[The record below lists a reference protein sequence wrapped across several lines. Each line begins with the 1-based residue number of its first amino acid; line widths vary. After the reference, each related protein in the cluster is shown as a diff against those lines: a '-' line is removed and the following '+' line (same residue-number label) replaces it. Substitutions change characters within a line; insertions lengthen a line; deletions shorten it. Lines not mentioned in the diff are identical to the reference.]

1 MTNLARA
8 SLALSLA
15 ALLSAIIAPSTQA
28 HLVEDFGVRKG
39 APAHI
44 SLSTG
49 FNGFV
54 GAGIK
59 KIQVDGVQM
68 DAFCIDPFTMAL
80 RSSSGYKF
88 VPLTKAPE
96 APFTLSASEAIE
108 ISDLWAM
115 FYNPGMKENKAAG
128 LQLAI
133 WEIVGGDD
141 FSIIG
146 KDYGANLMLAALRSY
161 SGPGAG
167 LIALT
172 GPGQDYV
179 VLTPPGQGDE
189 STPAPTPHST
199 PTPTPH
205 STPTPTPHSTPAP
218 TPHSTPTPA
227 PISTPTPTPRS
238 IPTPTPTPSPTAPP
252 HSTPN
257 PTPPPHNVPDSGST
271 FPLFATAILALL
283 ALNTSCVPAVVRAR
297 VTRDR
302 VSTKRR

>member
-1 MTNLARA
+1 MTNIARPT
-8 SLALSLA
+8 LALSVA
-15 ALLSAIIAPSTQA
+15 VALSLVITNPAQA
-28 HLVEDFGVRKG
+28 HLVEDFGIRNG

-59 KIQVDGVQM
+59 KVRVDGVQM

-80 RSSSGYKF
+80 RSSPGYKF

-96 APFTLSASEAIE
+96 APFTLSASEATE

-141 FSIIG
+141 FSVIG
-146 KDYGANLMLAALRSY
+146 KDYGANLMLAALGSY
-161 SGPGAG
+161 SGPGAV
-167 LIALT
+167 LSALT

-179 VLTPPGQGDE
+179 VLTPPGQGYQ
-189 STPAPTPHST
+189 
-199 PTPTPH
+199 
-205 STPTPTPHSTPAP
+205 
-218 TPHSTPTPA
+218 
-227 PISTPTPTPRS
+227 
-238 IPTPTPTPSPTAPP
+238 
-252 HSTPN
+252 
-257 PTPPPHNVPDSGST
+257 
-271 FPLFATAILALL
+271 
-283 ALNTSCVPAVVRAR
+283 
-297 VTRDR
+297 
-302 VSTKRR
+302 

>member
-1 MTNLARA
+1 MPNAGRTAR
-8 SLALSLA
+8 ALSLVTALGLA
-15 ALLSAIIAPSTQA
+15 ATISAQA
-28 HLVEDFGVRKG
+28 HLVEDFGVRRG

-80 RSSSGYKF
+80 RSSPGYKF

-96 APFTLSASEAIE
+96 APFTLSASEATE

-141 FSIIG
+141 FSVIG
-146 KDYGANLMLAALRSY
+146 KDYGASLMLAALRSY

-189 STPAPTPHST
+189 STPTPRPHST

-205 STPTPTPHSTPAP
+205 STATPPA
-218 TPHSTPTPA
+218 H
-227 PISTPTPTPRS
+227 STPTPTPTSTPGPTRPPR
-238 IPTPTPTPSPTAPP
+238 PTPTPPP
-252 HSTPN
+252 G
-257 PTPPPHNVPDSGST
+257 PPPPPPPVPGGGSA
-271 FPLFATAILALL
+271 F
-283 ALNTSCVPAVVRAR
+283 
-297 VTRDR
+297 
-302 VSTKRR
+302 

>member
-1 MTNLARA
+1 MPNAGRTARTL
-8 SLALSLA
+8 SVVTALGLVA
-15 ALLSAIIAPSTQA
+15 TISAQA
-28 HLVEDFGVRKG
+28 HLVEDFGVRRG

-80 RSSSGYKF
+80 RSSPGYKF

-96 APFTLSASEAIE
+96 APWTLSASRATE

-115 FYNPGMKENKAAG
+115 FYSPNMTANKAAG

-133 WEIVGGDD
+133 WEIVGGDA
-141 FSIIG
+141 FTVIG
-146 KDYGANLMLAALRSY
+146 KDYGSGRMLAALQTY
-161 SGPGAG
+161 SGLGAN

-189 STPAPTPHST
+189 STPPPHQSTPTPTPHST

-205 STPTPTPHSTPAP
+205 STPTPTPPSPPTPPSTPAP
-218 TPHSTPTPA
+218 PDPPG
-227 PISTPTPTPRS
+227 
-238 IPTPTPTPSPTAPP
+238 PTPTPTP
-252 HSTPN
+252 
-257 PTPPPHNVPDSGST
+257 PTPPTP
-271 FPLFATAILALL
+271 PLPPRHCPPL
-283 ALNTSCVPAVVRAR
+283 
-297 VTRDR
+297 
-302 VSTKRR
+302 

>member
-1 MTNLARA
+1 MPNAGRTAQ
-8 SLALSLA
+8 ALSVVTALGLA
-15 ALLSAIIAPSTQA
+15 AITSAQA
-28 HLVEDFGVRKG
+28 HLVEDFGVRRG

-59 KIQVDGVQM
+59 NIHVDGVQM

-80 RSSSGYKF
+80 RSSPGYRF
-88 VPLTKAPE
+88 VRLTKAPE
-96 APFTLSASEAIE
+96 APFTLSASEATE

-141 FSIIG
+141 FSVIG
-146 KDYGANLMLAALRSY
+146 KDYGANLMLAALGSY
-161 SGPGAG
+161 SGPGAV
-167 LIALT
+167 LSALT

-179 VLTPPGQGDE
+179 VLAPPGQGHQ
-189 STPAPTPHST
+189 STPTPTPRSTPTPTPRST

-205 STPTPTPHSTPAP
+205 STPTPAP
-218 TPHSTPTPA
+218 L
-227 PISTPTPTPRS
+227 STPTPTPRS
-238 IPTPTPTPSPTAPP
+238 IPTPTPTPIPTAPP
-252 HSTPN
+252 QSTPN
-257 PTPPPHNVPDSGST
+257 PTPPPHNPPDSGST
-271 FPLFATAILALL
+271 FA
-283 ALNTSCVPAVVRAR
+283 
-297 VTRDR
+297 
-302 VSTKRR
+302 

>member
-1 MTNLARA
+1 MPIAGRTARA
-8 SLALSLA
+8 LSVVTALGLA
-15 ALLSAIIAPSTQA
+15 ATTSAQA
-28 HLVEDFGVRKG
+28 HLVEDFGVRRG

-80 RSSSGYKF
+80 RSSPGYKF

-96 APFTLSASEAIE
+96 APFTLSASEATE

-141 FSIIG
+141 FSVIG
-146 KDYGANLMLAALRSY
+146 KDYGASLMLAALRSY

-189 STPAPTPHST
+189 STPTPTPHST

-205 STPTPTPHSTPAP
+205 STPTPAP
-218 TPHSTPTPA
+218 LSTPTPN
-227 PISTPTPTPRS
+227 PRS
-238 IPTPTPTPSPTAPP
+238 IPTPTPTPIPTAPP
-252 HSTPN
+252 HATPN

-271 FPLFATAILALL
+271 FALFATAILALL
-283 ALNTSCVPAVVRAR
+283 ALNTSCVPALVRTR

-302 VSTKRR
+302 MSAKRP

>member
-1 MTNLARA
+1 MTNLARV

-15 ALLSAIIAPSTQA
+15 LLLSAIIAPSTQA

-80 RSSSGYKF
+80 RSSPGYKF

-96 APFTLSASEAIE
+96 APFTLSASEATE

-141 FSIIG
+141 FSVIG
-146 KDYGANLMLAALRSY
+146 KDYGASLMLAALQSY

-179 VLTPPGQGDE
+179 VRTPPGQGDE
-189 STPAPTPHST
+189 SPPTPT

-205 STPTPTPHSTPAP
+205 STPTPTPHSTPTPAP
-218 TPHSTPTPA
+218 LSTPTPN
-227 PISTPTPTPRS
+227 PRS
-238 IPTPTPTPSPTAPP
+238 IPTPTPTPIPTAPP

-271 FPLFATAILALL
+271 FALFATAILALL
-283 ALNTSCVPAVVRAR
+283 ALNTSCVQALVRTR

-302 VSTKRR
+302 MSAKRP

>member
-1 MTNLARA
+1 MPNGRTARTL
-8 SLALSLA
+8 SVVTALGLA
-15 ALLSAIIAPSTQA
+15 ATISAQA
-28 HLVEDFGVRKG
+28 HLVEDFGVRRG

-80 RSSSGYKF
+80 RSSPGYKF

-96 APFTLSASEAIE
+96 APFTLSASGATE

-141 FSIIG
+141 FSVIG
-146 KDYGANLMLAALRSY
+146 KDYGASLMLAALRTY

-189 STPAPTPHST
+189 STPTPRPHST

-205 STPTPTPHSTPAP
+205 STPTPTPAV
-218 TPHSTPTPA
+218 HSTPTPA
-227 PISTPTPTPRS
+227 PTSTPCPTRPPGPTPTP
-238 IPTPTPTPSPTAPP
+238 PP
-252 HSTPN
+252 G
-257 PTPPPHNVPDSGST
+257 PTPPPHKVPDGGST
-271 FPLFATAILALL
+271 FSLFAFAIMALL
-283 ALNTSCVPAVVRAR
+283 AINKIGYLVPACTRAQ
-297 VTRDR
+297 TRR
-302 VSTKRR
+302 

>member
-1 MTNLARA
+1 MPNAGRTARML
-8 SLALSLA
+8 SVVTALSLA
-15 ALLSAIIAPSTQA
+15 AASSAQA
-28 HLVEDFGVRKG
+28 HLVQDFGVRTG

-49 FNGFV
+49 FIGFV

-59 KIQVDGVQM
+59 KIQFDGVQM

-80 RSSSGYKF
+80 RSSPGSKF

-108 ISDLWAM
+108 ISDLWSM
-115 FYNPGMKENKAAG
+115 VYNAGMKENKAAG

-133 WEIVGGDD
+133 WETVGGDD

-161 SGPGAG
+161 SGPSAG
-167 LIALT
+167 LIGLT

-179 VLTPPGQGDE
+179 VLRPPGQGDE
-189 STPAPTPHST
+189 STPTPRPHSTPTHTPHST
-199 PTPTPH
+199 PTPTH
-205 STPTPTPHSTPAP
+205 
-218 TPHSTPTPA
+218 HSTPTPA
-227 PISTPTPTPRS
+227 PLSTPTPSPRS
-238 IPTPTPTPSPTAPP
+238 IPTPTPTPIPTAPP

-271 FPLFATAILALL
+271 FALFATAILALL
-283 ALNTSCVPAVVRAR
+283 ALNTSCVPALVRAR

-302 VSTKRR
+302 ILAKR

>member
-1 MTNLARA
+1 MPNAARS
-8 SLALSLA
+8 SLALSVVTALGLA
-15 ALLSAIIAPSTQA
+15 AASSAQA
-28 HLVEDFGVRKG
+28 HLVEDFGVRTG

-80 RSSSGYKF
+80 RSSPGYKF

-141 FSIIG
+141 FSVIG
-146 KDYGANLMLAALRSY
+146 KDYGASTMLAALRSY

-189 STPAPTPHST
+189 STPTPRPHST
-199 PTPTPH
+199 PTSTPTSTPIPTPAVH
-205 STPTPTPHSTPAP
+205 SIPTSTSTPTPTSTPTSTPGPTRPPGPAP
-218 TPHSTPTPA
+218 TPPQGPT
-227 PISTPTPTPRS
+227 T
-238 IPTPTPTPSPTAPP
+238 
-252 HSTPN
+252 
-257 PTPPPHNVPDSGST
+257 PPHNVPDGGST
-271 FPLFATAILALL
+271 FSLFAFAILALMAINKIGYL
-283 ALNTSCVPAVVRAR
+283 VPAFTR
-297 VTRDR
+297 VQTRR
-302 VSTKRR
+302 

>member
-1 MTNLARA
+1 MPNGRTARTL
-8 SLALSLA
+8 SVVTALGLA
-15 ALLSAIIAPSTQA
+15 ATISAQA
-28 HLVEDFGVRKG
+28 HLVEDFGVRRG

-80 RSSSGYKF
+80 RSSPGYKF

-96 APFTLSASEAIE
+96 APFTLSASEATE

-141 FSIIG
+141 FSVIG

-172 GPGQDYV
+172 GPGQDYA
-179 VLTPPGQGDE
+179 VLTPPGQVDE
-189 STPAPTPHST
+189 STPTPRPHST

-205 STPTPTPHSTPAP
+205 SSATPTPPA
-218 TPHSTPTPA
+218 H
-227 PISTPTPTPRS
+227 STPTPTPTSTPGPTRPPG
-238 IPTPTPTPSPTAPP
+238 PTPTPPP
-252 HSTPN
+252 G
-257 PTPPPHNVPDSGST
+257 PTPPPHKVPDGGST
-271 FPLFATAILALL
+271 FSLFAFAIMALL
-283 ALNTSCVPAVVRAR
+283 AINKIGYLVPAFTR
-297 VTRDR
+297 VQTRR
-302 VSTKRR
+302 

>member
-1 MTNLARA
+1 MPNAGRTARA
-8 SLALSLA
+8 LSVVTALGLA
-15 ALLSAIIAPSTQA
+15 ATTSAQA
-28 HLVEDFGVRKG
+28 HLVEDFGVRRG

-80 RSSSGYKF
+80 RSSPGYKF

-141 FSIIG
+141 FSVIG
-146 KDYGANLMLAALRSY
+146 KDYGASLMLAALRTY

-189 STPAPTPHST
+189 STPTPRPHST

-205 STPTPTPHSTPAP
+205 STATPTLTPSAHSNPTPT
-218 TPHSTPTPA
+218 STPTP
-227 PISTPTPTPRS
+227 PLPLHLHSHFHTMPDSSPRPDPS
-238 IPTPTPTPSPTAPP
+238 SRPHPSPTQCSRWRFDILSVRFRDHGPP
-252 HSTPN
+252 G
-257 PTPPPHNVPDSGST
+257 D
-271 FPLFATAILALL
+271 
-283 ALNTSCVPAVVRAR
+283 
-297 VTRDR
+297 
-302 VSTKRR
+302 

>member
-1 MTNLARA
+1 MLNAARS
-8 SLALSLA
+8 SLALSLVTALGLA
-15 ALLSAIIAPSTQA
+15 AASSVQA
-28 HLVEDFGVRKG
+28 HLVEDFGVRRG

-49 FNGFV
+49 FNGFA

-80 RSSSGYKF
+80 RSSPGYKF

-96 APFTLSASEAIE
+96 APFTLSASGATE

-133 WEIVGGDD
+133 WEIVGGND
-141 FSIIG
+141 FSVIG
-146 KDYGANLMLAALRSY
+146 KDYGASIMLAALRSY

-179 VLTPPGQGDE
+179 VLTPPGQGPE
-189 STPAPTPHST
+189 GN
-199 PTPTPH
+199 
-205 STPTPTPHSTPAP
+205 
-218 TPHSTPTPA
+218 
-227 PISTPTPTPRS
+227 
-238 IPTPTPTPSPTAPP
+238 PTPTPTPSPIHTHTPTP
-252 HSTPN
+252 TPTPTSTPGPTRPPGPTPTPPQGPT

-271 FPLFATAILALL
+271 FSLFAFAILGLL
-283 ALNTSCVPAVVRAR
+283 AINKIGYLVPVLTR
-297 VTRDR
+297 VQQ
-302 VSTKRR
+302 RR

>member
-1 MTNLARA
+1 MPNAGRTAQ
-8 SLALSLA
+8 ALSVVTALGLA
-15 ALLSAIIAPSTQA
+15 AITSAQA
-28 HLVEDFGVRKG
+28 HLVEDFGVRRG

-49 FNGFV
+49 FSGFV

-59 KIQVDGVQM
+59 NIHVDGVQM

-80 RSSSGYKF
+80 RSSPGYKF

-189 STPAPTPHST
+189 STPTPRPHST

-205 STPTPTPHSTPAP
+205 STATPIPTPPA
-218 TPHSTPTPA
+218 H
-227 PISTPTPTPRS
+227 STPTPTPTSTPGPTRPPG
-238 IPTPTPTPSPTAPP
+238 PTPTPPP
-252 HSTPN
+252 G
-257 PTPPPHNVPDSGST
+257 PTPPPHNVPDGGST
-271 FPLFATAILALL
+271 FCLFAFAIMALL
-283 ALNTSCVPAVVRAR
+283 AINKIGYLVPAFTR
-297 VTRDR
+297 VQTRR
-302 VSTKRR
+302 

>member
-1 MTNLARA
+1 MTHRARLCLAR
-8 SLALSLA
+8 SLVTALGLV
-15 ALLSAIIAPSTQA
+15 ALRPTQA
-28 HLVEDFGVRKG
+28 HLVEDFGVRRG

-80 RSSSGYKF
+80 RSSPGYKF

-96 APFTLSASEAIE
+96 APFTLSASEATE

-141 FSIIG
+141 FSVIG
-146 KDYGANLMLAALRSY
+146 KDYGASLMLAALRSY

-179 VLTPPGQGDE
+179 VLRPPGQGDE
-189 STPAPTPHST
+189 STPTPRPHST

-205 STPTPTPHSTPAP
+205 STATPTLTPSAHSNPTPTSTPS
-218 TPHSTPTPA
+218 STPT
-227 PISTPTPTPRS
+227 STPCPTR
-238 IPTPTPTPSPTAPP
+238 PP
-252 HSTPN
+252 GSTPPPG
-257 PTPPPHNVPDSGST
+257 PTPPPHNVPDGGST
-271 FPLFATAILALL
+271 FSLFAFAIMALL
-283 ALNTSCVPAVVRAR
+283 AINKIGYLVPAFTR
-297 VTRDR
+297 VQTRR
-302 VSTKRR
+302 

>member
-1 MTNLARA
+1 MPNAARSA
-8 SLALSLA
+8 LALSVVTALGLVA
-15 ALLSAIIAPSTQA
+15 ASSSKA
-28 HLVEDFGVRKG
+28 HLVEDFGVRLG

-88 VPLTKAPE
+88 VPLTHAPE
-96 APFTLSASEAIE
+96 APFTLSARGATE

-141 FSIIG
+141 FSVIG
-146 KDYGANLMLAALRSY
+146 KDYGASNMLAALQNY

-179 VLTPPGQGDE
+179 VLTPPGQGPE
-189 STPAPTPHST
+189 GN
-199 PTPTPH
+199 PTPTPIH
-205 STPTPTPHSTPAP
+205 THT
-218 TPHSTPTPA
+218 
-227 PISTPTPTPRS
+227 
-238 IPTPTPTPSPTAPP
+238 PTPTPTPTHTATPTPTP
-252 HSTPN
+252 TSTPGPTRPPGPTPTPPPGPT

-271 FPLFATAILALL
+271 SSLFAFAILAIV
-283 ALNTSCVPAVVRAR
+283 AINKVGFSVPALTR
-297 VTRDR
+297 VQTRR
-302 VSTKRR
+302 

>member
-1 MTNLARA
+1 MPNAGRTAQ
-8 SLALSLA
+8 ALSVVTALGLA
-15 ALLSAIIAPSTQA
+15 AITSAQA
-28 HLVEDFGVRKG
+28 HLVEDFGVRRG

-59 KIQVDGVQM
+59 NIHVDGVQM

-80 RSSSGYKF
+80 RSSPGYRF

-96 APFTLSASEAIE
+96 APFTLSAGEATE

-141 FSIIG
+141 FSVIG
-146 KDYGANLMLAALRSY
+146 KDYGASLMLAALRSY

-179 VLTPPGQGDE
+179 VLTPPGQVDE
-189 STPAPTPHST
+189 STPTPRPHST

-205 STPTPTPHSTPAP
+205 STATPI
-218 TPHSTPTPA
+218 PTPA
-227 PISTPTPTPRS
+227 VHSSPTSTPTPTSTSAPTSTPGPTRPPG
-238 IPTPTPTPSPTAPP
+238 PTPTPPP
-252 HSTPN
+252 G
-257 PTPPPHNVPDSGST
+257 PTPPPHNVPDGGST
-271 FPLFATAILALL
+271 FSLFAFAIMALL
-283 ALNTSCVPAVVRAR
+283 AINEIGSLVPAFTR
-297 VTRDR
+297 VQTRR
-302 VSTKRR
+302 

>member
-80 RSSSGYKF
+80 RSSPGYKF

-179 VLTPPGQGDE
+179 VLTPPGQGVE
-189 STPAPTPHST
+189 STPTPRPLSTPTPTPHST

-205 STPTPTPHSTPAP
+205 STPTPTPLSTPA
-218 TPHSTPTPA
+218 
-227 PISTPTPTPRS
+227 PTPRS
-238 IPTPTPTPSPTAPP
+238 IPTPTPTPIPTAPP

-271 FPLFATAILALL
+271 FALFATAILALL
-283 ALNTSCVPAVVRAR
+283 ALNIHPAFQHSFGR
-297 VTRDR
+297 V
-302 VSTKRR
+302 

>member
-1 MTNLARA
+1 MPNAGRAARA
-8 SLALSLA
+8 LSVVTALGLA
-15 ALLSAIIAPSTQA
+15 ATTSAQA
-28 HLVEDFGVRKG
+28 HLVEDFGVRRG

-80 RSSSGYKF
+80 RSSPGYKF

-96 APFTLSASEAIE
+96 APFTLSAREAIE

-146 KDYGANLMLAALRSY
+146 KDYGANLMLAALQSY

-179 VLTPPGQGDE
+179 VLRPPGQGDE
-189 STPAPTPHST
+189 STPTPRPPST
-199 PTPTPH
+199 PT
-205 STPTPTPHSTPAP
+205 STPPSTPCP
-218 TPHSTPTPA
+218 TRPPGSTP
-227 PISTPTPTPRS
+227 
-238 IPTPTPTPSPTAPP
+238 PP
-252 HSTPN
+252 G
-257 PTPPPHNVPDSGST
+257 PTPPPHNVPDGGST
-271 FPLFATAILALL
+271 FSLFAFAIMALL
-283 ALNTSCVPAVVRAR
+283 AINKIGDLVPAFTR
-297 VTRDR
+297 VQTRR
-302 VSTKRR
+302 

>member
-1 MTNLARA
+1 MLNAARS
-8 SLALSLA
+8 SLALSLVTALGLA
-15 ALLSAIIAPSTQA
+15 AASSVQA
-28 HLVEDFGVRKG
+28 HLVEDFGVRRG

-49 FNGFV
+49 FNGFA

-80 RSSSGYKF
+80 RSSPGYKF

-96 APFTLSASEAIE
+96 APFTLSASGATE

-133 WEIVGGDD
+133 WEIVGGND
-141 FSIIG
+141 FSVIG
-146 KDYGANLMLAALRSY
+146 KDYGASIMLAALRSY

-179 VLTPPGQGDE
+179 VLTPPGQGPE
-189 STPAPTPHST
+189 GN
-199 PTPTPH
+199 
-205 STPTPTPHSTPAP
+205 
-218 TPHSTPTPA
+218 
-227 PISTPTPTPRS
+227 
-238 IPTPTPTPSPTAPP
+238 PTPTPTPSPIHTHTPTP
-252 HSTPN
+252 TPTSTPGPTRPPGPTPTPPQGPT

-271 FPLFATAILALL
+271 FSLFAFAILGLL
-283 ALNTSCVPAVVRAR
+283 AINKIGYLVPVLTR
-297 VTRDR
+297 VQ
-302 VSTKRR
+302 KRR

>member
-15 ALLSAIIAPSTQA
+15 ALLSASTAPSIHA
-28 HLVEDFGVRKG
+28 ILVEDLGVRKG

-80 RSSSGYKF
+80 RSSPGYKF

-146 KDYGANLMLAALRSY
+146 KDYGANLMLAALGSY

-179 VLTPPGQGDE
+179 VLTPPGYQ

-199 PTPTPH
+199 PTPTPL
-205 STPTPTPHSTPAP
+205 STPTPS
-218 TPHSTPTPA
+218 
-227 PISTPTPTPRS
+227 PRS
-238 IPTPTPTPSPTAPP
+238 IPTPTPTPIPTAPP

-271 FPLFATAILALL
+271 FALFATAILALL
-283 ALNTSCVPAVVRAR
+283 ALNTSCVQALVRTR

-302 VSTKRR
+302 MSAKRP

>member
-1 MTNLARA
+1 MPNAGRTAQ
-8 SLALSLA
+8 ALSVVTALGLA
-15 ALLSAIIAPSTQA
+15 AITSAQA
-28 HLVEDFGVRKG
+28 HLVEDFGVRRG

-59 KIQVDGVQM
+59 NIHVDGVQM

-80 RSSSGYKF
+80 RSSPGYRF

-96 APFTLSASEAIE
+96 APFTLSASEATE

-141 FSIIG
+141 FSVIG

-179 VLTPPGQGDE
+179 VLTPPGQVDE
-189 STPAPTPHST
+189 STPTPRPHST

-205 STPTPTPHSTPAP
+205 FTATPTPTPPAHSTPTPTPTSTPG
-218 TPHSTPTPA
+218 
-227 PISTPTPTPRS
+227 PTPTP
-238 IPTPTPTPSPTAPP
+238 PQG
-252 HSTPN
+252 
-257 PTPPPHNVPDSGST
+257 PTPPPHNVPDGGST
-271 FPLFATAILALL
+271 FSLFAFAIMALL
-283 ALNTSCVPAVVRAR
+283 AINEIGYLVPAFTR
-297 VTRDR
+297 VQTRR
-302 VSTKRR
+302 

>member
-1 MTNLARA
+1 MANIAR
-8 SLALSLA
+8 STLALSVAA
-15 ALLSAIIAPSTQA
+15 ALSLVAANPAQA
-28 HLVEDFGVRKG
+28 HLVEDFGIRDG

-59 KIQVDGVQM
+59 KVRVDGLQM

-96 APFTLSASEAIE
+96 APFTLSAREAIE

-146 KDYGANLMLAALRSY
+146 KDYGASLMLAALGSY

-179 VLTPPGQGDE
+179 VLTPPGQGVD
-189 STPAPTPHST
+189 STPTPRPLST

-205 STPTPTPHSTPAP
+205 STTTPTPL
-218 TPHSTPTPA
+218 
-227 PISTPTPTPRS
+227 STPTPTPPS
-238 IPTPTPTPSPTAPP
+238 IPTPTPTP
-252 HSTPN
+252 HH
-257 PTPPPHNVPDSGST
+257 TPP
-271 FPLFATAILALL
+271 
-283 ALNTSCVPAVVRAR
+283 
-297 VTRDR
+297 
-302 VSTKRR
+302 

>member
-1 MTNLARA
+1 MPNAGRTARTL
-8 SLALSLA
+8 SVVTALGLVA
-15 ALLSAIIAPSTQA
+15 TISAQA
-28 HLVEDFGVRKG
+28 HLVEDFGVRRG

-59 KIQVDGVQM
+59 NIQVDGVQM

-141 FSIIG
+141 FSVIG
-146 KDYGANLMLAALRSY
+146 KDYGANLMLPRLWGYLGS
-161 SGPGAG
+161 GAG

-179 VLTPPGQGDE
+179 VLTPPGQVDE
-189 STPAPTPHST
+189 STPTPRPHSTPPPTPHSSAT
-199 PTPTPH
+199 
-205 STPTPTPHSTPAP
+205 
-218 TPHSTPTPA
+218 
-227 PISTPTPTPRS
+227 
-238 IPTPTPTPSPTAPP
+238 
-252 HSTPN
+252 
-257 PTPPPHNVPDSGST
+257 PTPPPPAHFTP
-271 FPLFATAILALL
+271 PP
-283 ALNTSCVPAVVRAR
+283 TSPP
-297 VTRDR
+297 TPP
-302 VSTKRR
+302 SPPGPTPPPPPTPPP

>member
-1 MTNLARA
+1 MPNAGRTARTL
-8 SLALSLA
+8 SVVTALGLVA
-15 ALLSAIIAPSTQA
+15 TISAQA
-28 HLVEDFGVRKG
+28 HLVEDFGVRRG

-68 DAFCIDPFTMAL
+68 DAFCIDPFTIAL
-80 RSSSGYKF
+80 RSSPGYRF

-96 APFTLSASEAIE
+96 APFTLSASEATE

-128 LQLAI
+128 VQLAI

-141 FSIIG
+141 FSVIG
-146 KDYGANLMLAALRSY
+146 KDYGASLMLAALRTY

-179 VLTPPGQGDE
+179 VLRPPGQGDE
-189 STPAPTPHST
+189 RFAFVCLSAEDASGIGECL
-199 PTPTPH
+199 
-205 STPTPTPHSTPAP
+205 S
-218 TPHSTPTPA
+218 
-227 PISTPTPTPRS
+227 RS
-238 IPTPTPTPSPTAPP
+238 FRFQA
-252 HSTPN
+252 
-257 PTPPPHNVPDSGST
+257 
-271 FPLFATAILALL
+271 LA
-283 ALNTSCVPAVVRAR
+283 
-297 VTRDR
+297 
-302 VSTKRR
+302 

>member
-1 MTNLARA
+1 MPNAGRTARTL
-8 SLALSLA
+8 SVVTALGLA
-15 ALLSAIIAPSTQA
+15 ATISAQA
-28 HLVEDFGVRKG
+28 HLVEDFGVRIG

-80 RSSSGYKF
+80 RSSPGYKF

-96 APFTLSASEAIE
+96 APFTLSARDATE

-141 FSIIG
+141 FSVIG
-146 KDYGANLMLAALRSY
+146 KDYGASLMLAALRTY

-179 VLTPPGQGDE
+179 VKTPPGQGDE
-189 STPAPTPHST
+189 STPTPRPRST

-205 STPTPTPHSTPAP
+205 STATPTPPA
-218 TPHSTPTPA
+218 H
-227 PISTPTPTPRS
+227 STPTPTPTSTPGPTRPPG
-238 IPTPTPTPSPTAPP
+238 PTPTPPP
-252 HSTPN
+252 G
-257 PTPPPHNVPDSGST
+257 PTPPPHKVPDGGST
-271 FPLFATAILALL
+271 FSLFAFAIMALL
-283 ALNTSCVPAVVRAR
+283 AINKIGYLVPAFTR
-297 VTRDR
+297 VQTRR
-302 VSTKRR
+302 

>member
-1 MTNLARA
+1 MPTAGRTARA
-8 SLALSLA
+8 LSVVTALGLA
-15 ALLSAIIAPSTQA
+15 AATSAKA
-28 HLVEDFGVRKG
+28 HLVEDFGVRRG

-54 GAGIK
+54 GAGIL

-68 DAFCIDPFTMAL
+68 DAFCIDPFTRAL
-80 RSSSGYKF
+80 RSSPGYKF

-141 FSIIG
+141 FSVIG
-146 KDYGANLMLAALRSY
+146 KDYGASLMLAALRTY
-161 SGPGAG
+161 SGPSAG

-179 VLTPPGQGDE
+179 VLTPPGQGVE
-189 STPAPTPHST
+189 ST
-199 PTPTPH
+199 PTPR
-205 STPTPTPHSTPAP
+205 
-218 TPHSTPTPA
+218 PHSTPTPA
-227 PISTPTPTPRS
+227 PHSTATPTPTPAGHS
-238 IPTPTPTPSPTAPP
+238 IPTPTPAPTST
-252 HSTPN
+252 STPTSTPCPTRPPGATPPPG
-257 PTPPPHNVPDSGST
+257 PTPPPHNVPDGGST
-271 FPLFATAILALL
+271 FSLFAFAIMALL
-283 ALNTSCVPAVVRAR
+283 AINKIGYLVPAFAR
-297 VTRDR
+297 VQTRR
-302 VSTKRR
+302 

>member
-1 MTNLARA
+1 VLNAARS
-8 SLALSLA
+8 SLALSLVTALGLA
-15 ALLSAIIAPSTQA
+15 AASSVQA
-28 HLVEDFGVRKG
+28 HLVEDFGVRRG

-49 FNGFV
+49 FNGFA

-80 RSSSGYKF
+80 RSSPGYKF

-96 APFTLSASEAIE
+96 APFTLSASGATE

-133 WEIVGGDD
+133 WEIVGGND
-141 FSIIG
+141 FSVIG
-146 KDYGANLMLAALRSY
+146 KDYGASIMLAALRSY

-179 VLTPPGQGDE
+179 VLTPPGQGPE
-189 STPAPTPHST
+189 GN
-199 PTPTPH
+199 
-205 STPTPTPHSTPAP
+205 
-218 TPHSTPTPA
+218 
-227 PISTPTPTPRS
+227 
-238 IPTPTPTPSPTAPP
+238 PTPTPTPSPIHTHTPTP
-252 HSTPN
+252 TPTPTSTPGPTRPPGPTPTPPQGPT

-271 FPLFATAILALL
+271 FSLFAFAILGLL
-283 ALNTSCVPAVVRAR
+283 AINKIGYLVPVLTR
-297 VTRDR
+297 VQQ
-302 VSTKRR
+302 RR

>member
-1 MTNLARA
+1 MPNAGRTARA
-8 SLALSLA
+8 LSVVTALGLA
-15 ALLSAIIAPSTQA
+15 AITSAQA
-28 HLVEDFGVRKG
+28 HLVEDFGVRRG

-68 DAFCIDPFTMAL
+68 DAFCIDPFTIAL
-80 RSSSGYKF
+80 RSSPGYKF

-96 APFTLSASEAIE
+96 SPFTLRASEATE

-141 FSIIG
+141 FSVIG

-179 VLTPPGQGDE
+179 VLTPPGQGPE
-189 STPAPTPHST
+189 GSPTPAPPHST
-199 PTPTPH
+199 PTPTPPP
-205 STPTPTPHSTPAP
+205 SPPTPSP
-218 TPHSTPTPA
+218 PHSTPTPNPTA
-227 PISTPTPTPRS
+227 TPTP
-238 IPTPTPTPSPTAPP
+238 PP
-252 HSTPN
+252 HSTPT
-257 PTPPPHNVPDSGST
+257 PRPSPPPTTVPEGGST
-271 FPLFATAILALL
+271 FYLFAFAI
-283 ALNTSCVPAVVRAR
+283 
-297 VTRDR
+297 
-302 VSTKRR
+302 

>member
-1 MTNLARA
+1 MTNLASP

-15 ALLSAIIAPSTQA
+15 ALLSASTAPSLHA
-28 HLVEDFGVRKG
+28 VLVEDLGVRIG

-59 KIQVDGVQM
+59 KIKVDGVQM

-80 RSSSGYKF
+80 RSSPGYKF

-96 APFTLSASEAIE
+96 APFTLSASEATE

-141 FSIIG
+141 FSVIG
-146 KDYGANLMLAALRSY
+146 KDYGANLMLAALGSY
-161 SGPGAG
+161 SGPGAV
-167 LIALT
+167 LSALT

-179 VLTPPGQGDE
+179 VLTPPGQGYQ
-189 STPAPTPHST
+189 STPTPTPRSTPTPTPRST

-205 STPTPTPHSTPAP
+205 STPTPAP
-218 TPHSTPTPA
+218 L
-227 PISTPTPTPRS
+227 STPTPTPRS
-238 IPTPTPTPSPTAPP
+238 IPTPTPTPIPTAPP
-252 HSTPN
+252 QSTPN

-271 FPLFATAILALL
+271 FALFATAILALL
-283 ALNTSCVPAVVRAR
+283 ALNTSCIPALVRAR

-302 VSTKRR
+302 MSAKRP

>member
-1 MTNLARA
+1 MTNLARV

-80 RSSSGYKF
+80 RSSPGYKF

-199 PTPTPH
+199 PTPAPI
-205 STPTPTPHSTPAP
+205 STPTP

-238 IPTPTPTPSPTAPP
+238 IPTPTPTPIATAPP

-297 VTRDR
+297 VTRVTRDR
-302 VSTKRR
+302 MSAKRR